1 MRFHLLGLILLASV
15 ATPAPAQRDPVERRV
30 GQLEQQMRAVQ
41 RRVFPD
47 GRAPQEVEPELRP
60 GVVETPGGAP
70 AGGNALANL
79 VERVDALEAQ
89 LRTLTGQIEEQ
100 DFRTRQVEQQLGEL
114 RTALGGRL
122 DRLEQGGAPAV
133 VPPPATFT
141 PSRPPRENTRPAA
154 PPAEATPAEAPA
166 TATAADPAE
175 EAYNAGYRLWNARQ
189 YPEAQQALEAA
200 ATRYPNSR
208 WTSWTRNLQG
218 RAYLDENKPATAA
231 RILLANYQDNPRGER
246 AADSLYYLG
255 QSLTRLNRRTEACR
269 VYDELAQVYP
279 NMRDFIRTRLP
290 QARTDARCG
299 AN

>member
-166 TATAADPAE
+166 TA
-175 EAYNAGYRLWNARQ
+175 
-189 YPEAQQALEAA
+189 
-200 ATRYPNSR
+200 
-208 WTSWTRNLQG
+208 
-218 RAYLDENKPATAA
+218 
-231 RILLANYQDNPRGER
+231 
-246 AADSLYYLG
+246 
-255 QSLTRLNRRTEACR
+255 
-269 VYDELAQVYP
+269 
-279 NMRDFIRTRLP
+279 
-290 QARTDARCG
+290 
-299 AN
+299 